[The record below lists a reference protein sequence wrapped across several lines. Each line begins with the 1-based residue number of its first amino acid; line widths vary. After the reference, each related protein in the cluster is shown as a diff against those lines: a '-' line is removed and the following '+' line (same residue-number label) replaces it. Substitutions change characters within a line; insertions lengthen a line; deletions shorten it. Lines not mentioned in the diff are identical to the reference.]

1 MKSNSGFLTSHFE
14 IVRKQY
20 FPLLWNTLT
29 EDNTLISSQ
38 HDDPNLL
45 EKKEKKANYSVMCW
59 IKLV

>member
-1 MKSNSGFLTSHFE
+1 MSTKSNSGFLTSHFE

-45 EKKEKKANYSVMCW
+45 EKRGKKQTT
-59 IKLV
+59 L